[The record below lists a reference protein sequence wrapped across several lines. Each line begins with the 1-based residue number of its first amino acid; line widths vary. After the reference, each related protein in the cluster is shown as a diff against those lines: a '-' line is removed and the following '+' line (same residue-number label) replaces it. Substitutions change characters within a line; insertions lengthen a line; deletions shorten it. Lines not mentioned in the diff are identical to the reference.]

1 MFGLFDKK
9 DDNKPK
15 CAGCG
20 KSLNGLS
27 VEVKGGS
34 KRYCSKP
41 CMVKYVRRMTGQ
53 KD

>member
-1 MFGLFDKK
+1 MFGLFSKEDDKK
-9 DDNKPK
+9 LK

-34 KRYCSKP
+34 KHYCSKS